1 MAQWTQI
8 VLFSAA
14 AVGVLFAAVSLL
26 IVYRAKEKQ
35 TSSLRPSAELP
46 GVTIFK
52 PLKGVDESLEANL
65 TTFFRLDHP
74 RYELLFGV
82 SDANDPAIPLVERL
96 IRRYPE
102 IPARLVVSARRFGHN
117 PKVNNLCNLASFARH
132 GLWVISDSNV
142 AVSEDYLRDLTT
154 HMQQPHVGLVTSLI
168 RGVGGGTVGA
178 CLENLHLNGF
188 IAGSTL
194 AVSQLLRIPVS
205 IGKSMMLRRETV
217 EQLGGF
223 EAFADYLL
231 EDGLI
236 GREVRRLGYRTA
248 TTFNAVENVNRGW
261 PLKSFFSRHLRWA
274 VMRRQLNVLHYGA
287 ELVSNPIALSVLAL
301 AVSPTMPAAMIAAA
315 VWLTK
320 ILLELM
326 TIRLVGGRADFL
338 SAALLPLKDLIVGAI
353 WPLPFFTNRVHWRGN
368 ILRVGKMTRAT
379 LVDSS
384 NRKTPVKTGVKTPW
398 RRVWTRPLLLRKL
411 RFVFAEER
419 N

>member
-1 MAQWTQI
+1 MAEWIQTAFF
-8 VLFSAA
+8 VAA
-14 AVGVLFAAVSLL
+14 SIGVAFAAVSLL
-26 IVYRAKEKQ
+26 MVYRARKQ
-35 TSSLRPSAELP
+35 HRCRTGKSGPLPSI
-46 GVTIFK
+46 TIFK

-65 TTFFRLDHP
+65 ATFFELDYP

-82 SDANDPAIPLVERL
+82 CDSDDPAIPTVERL
-96 IRRYPE
+96 VRRFPGV
-102 IPARLVVSARRFGHN
+102 PARLIVRSRRFGHN
-117 PKVNNLCNLASFARH
+117 PKVNNLCNIAPYAQH
-132 GLWVISDSNV
+132 DLWVISDSNV
-142 AVSEDYLRDLTT
+142 AVPRDYLLDLAK
-154 HMQQPHVGLVTSLI
+154 HIRQPRVGLVTSLI

-248 TTFNAVENVNRGW
+248 TTFNAVDNVNRGW
-261 PLKSFFSRHLRWA
+261 ELKNFFSRHLRWA
-274 VMRRQLNVLHYGA
+274 VMRRQLNILHYSA
-287 ELVSNPIALSVLAL
+287 ELVSNPIALSALAL
-301 AVSPTMPAAMIAAA
+301 AVNPTAPAAMVAATF
-315 VWLTK
+315 WLTK
-320 ILLELM
+320 TLLELM
-326 TIRLVGGRADFL
+326 TIRLVGGRADL
-338 SAALLPLKDLIVGAI
+338 VSAALLPLKDLVIGAI

-379 LVDSS
+379 LI
-384 NRKTPVKTGVKTPW
+384 NRHNENLPRPSGVKTPW
-398 RRVWTRPLLLRKL
+398 RRVWTRPLILRRL

-419 N
+419 R